1 MVTDEERRDVARRL
15 RKLSHGYVTV
25 GDYREAIGI
34 DDRPNLEYDEVTG
47 EPVLRKIDLD
57 DTSAEMLRLADLIEP
72 EPERTCH
79 NVSNDEKWFT
89 CSECGANVYGGSYRH
104 SSVDESGVRWY
115 TTANKPGWNYCPDCG
130 AKVVDE

>member
-1 MVTDEERRDVARRL
+1 MVTNDERREVALKL

-25 GDYREAIGI
+25 GDYREAIGM

-79 NVSNDEKWFT
+79 MRDTHWDDGQCT
-89 CSECGANVYGGSYRH
+89 WGCICSECGAKH
-104 SSVDESGVRWY
+104 EHESGKWM
-115 TTANKPGWNYCPDCG
+115 NYCPNCG
-130 AKVVDE
+130 AKVVEK